1 MGVNRPKASAR
12 CTMLSDPPPL
22 LAVRRGPSIEAKRDG
37 PPRPA
42 VFPVYFDWKGSLEQA
57 RQRAV
62 NVRRIRQELKSER
75 EAAVAKTRGL
85 IDRSLGVLHRS
96 CRYLKSPIAES

>member
-1 MGVNRPKASAR
+1 MGVNSPRACAVYNVVRSA
-12 CTMLSDPPPL
+12 TIVGGSSWP
-22 LAVRRGPSIEAKRDG
+22 IEAKRDG

-85 IDRSLGVLHRS
+85 IHRSLGVLHRS
-96 CRYLKSPIAES
+96 CRYLKSPIA